1 MTNPAQAFRHFA
13 IVDAVLDPDQ
23 VAELE
28 AVKAYHGLGT
38 SHDTLRFLIH
48 QEARRIYFR
57 AAMPGLQPA
66 QESTP

>member
-1 MTNPAQAFRHFA
+1 MTDPAPAPYHFA
-13 IVDAVLDPDQ
+13 AIDAILAPDQ

-28 AVKAYHGLGT
+28 AVKAYHGLGA
-38 SHDTLRFLIH
+38 SADAIRFLIH